1 MPDTLARSGQFLDSP
16 GVSVTKV
23 DTTLFYLGAGLVF
36 LFALGVRRHLKS
48 TYKRW
53 SQVRSATG
61 RPGGQVARIILDAN
75 RLQDVPVQ
83 PVKGE
88 LTDHYDPRKKQLRL
102 ARDNFV
108 GNSVS
113 ATAVSAHE
121 CGHALQDA
129 DNYRPMEFRTAMVPI
144 ANAAARFGLPLAIFG
159 SFYGSPAMVQ
169 IGILGYVGSILLT
182 FLTLPV
188 EFNAS
193 RRAMEQLE
201 QLDLISPEG
210 REGAQKVLKAAAMT
224 YVAGVASSAWYL
236 VYLVAVGGRALFR
249 RPESP
254 MPPPL

>member
-1 MPDTLARSGQFLDSP
+1 M
-16 GVSVTKV
+16 
-23 DTTLFYLGAGLVF
+23 LFYVVAGLVF
-36 LFALGVRRHLKS
+36 LFSLGVRQHLKS
-48 TYKRW
+48 TYKHW

-61 RPGGQVARIILDAN
+61 RPGAQVARIILDSN
-75 RLQDVPVQ
+75 RLQAVPVQ

-88 LTDHYDPRKKQLRL
+88 LTDHYDPRRKQLRL
-102 ARDNFV
+102 AQENFL
-108 GNSVS
+108 GNSVA

-129 DNYRPMEFRTAMVPI
+129 DDYRPMEFRTAMIPI
-144 ANAAARFGLPLAIFG
+144 ANAAARFGMPLAIFG

-193 RRAMEQLE
+193 KRAMNQLD
-201 QLDLISPEG
+201 QLDLISADG
-210 REGAQKVLKAAAMT
+210 HEGAEKVLRAAAMT

-236 VYLVAVGGRALFR
+236 VYLVFIGGRSLFGK
-249 RPESP
+249 PG
-254 MPPPL
+254 PPLPPAT

>member
-1 MPDTLARSGQFLDSP
+1 MES
-16 GVSVTKV
+16 
-23 DTTLFYLGAGLVF
+23 TLFYVIAGLVF
-36 LFALGVRRHLKS
+36 LFSLGVRQHLKS
-48 TYKRW
+48 TYNRW

-61 RPGGQVARIILDAN
+61 KPGGQVARIILDAN
-75 RLQDVPVQ
+75 RLQSVPVQ

-88 LTDHYDPRKKQLRL
+88 LTDHYDPRRKQLRL
-102 ARDNFV
+102 AKDNFV
-108 GNSVS
+108 GNSVA

-129 DNYRPMEFRTAMVPI
+129 DDYRPMEFRTAMIPI

-159 SFYGSPAMVQ
+159 SFYGSPMMVQ

-193 RRAMEQLE
+193 KRALNQLDR
-201 QLDLISPEG
+201 LDLISPDG
-210 REGAQKVLKAAAMT
+210 REGAEKVLKAAAMT

-236 VYLVAVGGRALFR
+236 VYLVFAGGRSLLG
-249 RPESP
+249 RPKP
-254 MPPPL
+254 PVPPPA

>member
-1 MPDTLARSGQFLDSP
+1 M
-16 GVSVTKV
+16 V
-23 DTTLFYLGAGLVF
+23 FYVVAGLVF
-36 LFALGVRRHLKS
+36 LFSLGVRQHLKS
-48 TYKRW
+48 PYKRW
-53 SQVRSATG
+53 SQVRSAPG

-75 RLQDVPVQ
+75 RLQSVPVQ

-88 LTDHYDPRKKQLRL
+88 LTDHYDPRHKQLRL
-102 ARDNFV
+102 AKDNFL
-108 GNSVS
+108 GNSVA

-129 DNYRPMEFRTAMVPI
+129 DDYRPMKLRTAMVPI

-193 RRAMEQLE
+193 KRALAQLE
-201 QLDLISPEG
+201 QLDLISPDG
-210 REGAQKVLKAAAMT
+210 QEGAEKVLRAAAMT

-236 VYLVAVGGRALFR
+236 VYLVIVGGRSLLR
-249 RPESP
+249 RPEPP

>member
-1 MPDTLARSGQFLDSP
+1 MT
-16 GVSVTKV
+16 
-23 DTTLFYLGAGLVF
+23 FYVVAGIVF
-36 LFALGVRRHLKS
+36 LFSLGVRQHLKS
-48 TYKRW
+48 TYKKW

-61 RPGGQVARIILDAN
+61 RPGGQVARIILNAN
-75 RLQDVPVQ
+75 QLQSVPVQ

-88 LTDHYDPRKKQLRL
+88 LTDHYDPRRKLVSL
-102 ARDNFV
+102 AKDNFV
-108 GNSVS
+108 SNSVS

-129 DNYRPMEFRTAMVPI
+129 DNYRPMEFRTAMIPI

-159 SFYGSPAMVQ
+159 SFYGSPGMVQ

-193 RRAMEQLE
+193 KRALAQLE
-201 QLDLISPEG
+201 QLDLISPDG
-210 REGAQKVLKAAAMT
+210 KEGATQVLRAAAMT

-236 VYLVAVGGRALFR
+236 VYLVFVGGRSLLR
-249 RPESP
+249 RPEPP